1 VNNSKRE
8 IPLNLKG
15 VPLKKLEVDSPPEV
29 PYLKINIVPPKGHI
43 TFVKASLGTGKTT
56 AVTKWLDAGVLPGN
70 FLAVTNTRALVS
82 SNAKKFSAG
91 QYDKSVDMLNFK
103 RGAIDRMSTT
113 IHSLHKF
120 KSFIGQID
128 TIFIDECD
136 AVMNDLL
143 FAPVVKQR
151 RECIQVL
158 RDILMTA

>member
-1 VNNSKRE
+1 MFF
-8 IPLNLKG
+8 L
-15 VPLKKLEVDSPPEV
+15 
-29 PYLKINIVPPKGHI
+29 
-43 TFVKASLGTGKTT
+43 
-56 AVTKWLDAGVLPGN
+56 GN
-70 FLAVTNTRALVS
+70 FLAITNTRALVS

-113 IHSLHKF
+113 IHSMHKF

-151 RECIQVL
+151 RECIQFFVIFLLLQKLLSYLMVILVQKRLKHMVL
-158 RDILMTA
+158 